1 MKFAGTAWPEEMAW
15 SKISFLLKINLNG
28 ISGLSEIKIFFS
40 NPTLKVT
47 LYVCHTKTVVGVVG
61 VIGVALVILV
71 LGWLTWL
78 GWIGELGVD
87 GLVEVVRVDG
97 VVSRGRQIF

>member
-1 MKFAGTAWPEEMAW
+1 MAW

-28 ISGLSEIKIFFS
+28 ISGLSEVKIFFS

-47 LYVCHTKTVVGVVG
+47 LYVCHTKTVVGVVREHGVVG

-71 LGWLTWL
+71 LGWLT
-78 GWIGELGVD
+78 
-87 GLVEVVRVDG
+87 
-97 VVSRGRQIF
+97 

>member
-1 MKFAGTAWPEEMAW
+1 MAW

-47 LYVCHTKTVVGVVG
+47 LYVCHTKTVVGVVRVHGVVG

-71 LGWLTWL
+71 YRRVGG
-78 GWIGELGVD
+78 GWIG
-87 GLVEVVRVDG
+87 
-97 VVSRGRQIF
+97 

>member
-1 MKFAGTAWPEEMAW
+1 MAW

-28 ISGLSEIKIFFS
+28 ISGLSEVKIFFS

-47 LYVCHTKTVVGVVG
+47 LYVCHTKTVVGVVRVVRVVRVHGVVG

-71 LGWLTWL
+71 LGWLT
-78 GWIGELGVD
+78 
-87 GLVEVVRVDG
+87 
-97 VVSRGRQIF
+97 

>member
-1 MKFAGTAWPEEMAW
+1 MAW

-47 LYVCHTKTVVGVVG
+47 LYVCHTKSVVGVVRVHRVVEVIRVDRG
-61 VIGVALVILV
+61 VG
-71 LGWLTWL
+71 G
-78 GWIGELGVD
+78 GWIG
-87 GLVEVVRVDG
+87 
-97 VVSRGRQIF
+97 

>member
-1 MKFAGTAWPEEMAW
+1 M
-15 SKISFLLKINLNG
+15 
-28 ISGLSEIKIFFS
+28 GLSEVKIFFS

-71 LGWLTWL
+71 LGWLT
-78 GWIGELGVD
+78 
-87 GLVEVVRVDG
+87 
-97 VVSRGRQIF
+97 

>member
-1 MKFAGTAWPEEMAW
+1 MAW

-28 ISGLSEIKIFFS
+28 ISGLSEVKIFFS

-47 LYVCHTKTVVGVVG
+47 LYVCHTKTVVGV
-61 VIGVALVILV
+61 ALVILV
-71 LGWLTWL
+71 LGCLTRL
-78 GWIGELGVD
+78 GWVGELGVD

>member
-1 MKFAGTAWPEEMAW
+1 M
-15 SKISFLLKINLNG
+15 LKINLNG

-47 LYVCHTKTVVGVVG
+47 LYVCHTKTVVEVIRVGRGV
-61 VIGVALVILV
+61 
-71 LGWLTWL
+71 
-78 GWIGELGVD
+78 GVD